1 MYRQVSSGEQEFTK
15 STMSCWTR
23 NPTQRSKEMEAPPA
37 TPETRTGFHA
47 FCHPTIAH
55 NQLYMQ
61 YPPVCWLRSEP
72 QNPSP
77 IGSTFRRFSPNARLP
92 SRTPKLA
99 PGRSHHLAHLPF
111 HAEVHH
117 PGLLLT
123 SPHLSSPMPHN
134 LDQMDDP
141 SRPSRAQDERRN
153 IEEEEEEEEGVEEG
167 EVAST
172 SRDRAESRT
181 DGVGRTTLPRD
192 NVNVSNV
199 NVNSD
204 IRNTVGEPA
213 AGRADQMADREQT
226 EDHQRLDS
234 RFRELRGVLPPP
246 IPRTNTNT
254 STVNTGAAAGPL
266 LVAEQNSYHGETFG
280 REGGLAAATAMDEE
294 GEEEADLVDRA
305 TARILWLERE
315 QRMLAEQNGRL
326 QRLLDDHPRQQHE
339 ESEPDNR

>member
-1 MYRQVSSGEQEFTK
+1 MPSVTIPLPTTSSIYVTRC
-15 STMSCWTR
+15 CWV
-23 NPTQRSKEMEAPPA
+23 Q
-37 TPETRTGFHA
+37 
-47 FCHPTIAH
+47 AH
-55 NQLYMQ
+55 NGDSRK

-72 QNPSP
+72 PNPSP
-77 IGSTFRRFSPNARLP
+77 IGSTFCRFSPNAWLP
-92 SRTPKLA
+92 PRTPKLA

-123 SPHLSSPMPHN
+123 PPHLSSPMPHN

-153 IEEEEEEEEGVEEG
+153 IEEEEG

-172 SRDRAESRT
+172 RRDRAESRT

-192 NVNVSNV
+192 NVNVNNV
-199 NVNSD
+199 NVNNVNVNNVNVNGD
-204 IRNTVGEPA
+204 TRETVGEPA

-234 RFRELRGVLPPP
+234 RFRELRGVLPSP
-246 IPRTNTNT
+246 IPRTSTNT

-266 LVAEQNSYHGETFG
+266 LVAEQSSYHGETSG
-280 REGGLAAATAMDEE
+280 LGGGLAAATAMDEE
-294 GEEEADLVDRA
+294 GEEEANLVDRA